1 MNRNI
6 ILIILGLAVI
16 AYGVYDLTNNQGE
29 ENLDLGSNTIINTEN
44 NGQNGDLVNNDE
56 ETDSSEVSQE
66 VEDGTY
72 QINAEESQ
80 VNWQGERV
88 LAEHTGTVEVKLGE
102 FVIENNELV
111 SGNVVIDMTTIIT
124 DENIESLEN
133 HLKNDDF
140 FNVSDYPEASLE
152 LTIVEKI
159 TGSQEY
165 QASGDMTIK
174 GITNEIS
181 FPVILKE
188 ADNGLVLE
196 SSFSVDRTNWGVNFR
211 SGKFFQ
217 DLGDNLIRDEIN
229 FQIILTGERQD

>member
-16 AYGVYDLTNNQGE
+16 AYGVYALTNNQDE
-29 ENLDLGSNTIINTEN
+29 ENLDLEPNTSINTESN
-44 NGQNGDLVNNDE
+44 NQNGDSVNNGE
-56 ETDSSEVSQE
+56 ETDSSEVAQE

-72 QINAEESQ
+72 QVNAEESQ

-88 LAEHTGTVEVKLGE
+88 LAEHTGTVEVKSGE
-102 FVIENNELV
+102 FMIENNELV

-124 DENIESLEN
+124 DENIDSLEN
-133 HLKNDDF
+133 HLKSDDF
-140 FNVSDYPEASLE
+140 FNVSNYPEASLE
-152 LTIVEKI
+152 LTSIEKI
-159 TGSQEY
+159 SDSQEY

-174 GITNEIS
+174 GITKEII
-181 FPVILKE
+181 FPVTLKE
-188 ADNGLVLE
+188 ANNELVLE
-196 SSFSVDRTNWGVNFR
+196 SSFGLDRTNWEINFR

-229 FQIILTGERQD
+229 FQIMLTGERQD